1 MKTLVLESPF
11 NKVAC
16 LKSPNLII
24 TRLKH
29 RCFLVNIAKCFRS
42 AFFIKHLWWLLLTR
56 FRMILCV
63 HGGSLLNHSDIV
75 KMFWIGIPSNNV
87 SLEKLL
93 IFLGIFYIDMNFV
106 GLLPSHWKFEV
117 ESDYYIYVRSLK
129 CSDLVQPTN
138 LTRTQKKISYT
149 FLKKSFL
156 WGCLRKPIIRP
167 TDFLFLFIFY

>member
-1 MKTLVLESPF
+1 MPEVPQLNNNETQAQVFSCEYCKIFQIS
-11 NKVAC
+11 
-16 LKSPNLII
+16 
-24 TRLKH
+24 
-29 RCFLVNIAKCFRS
+29 
-42 AFFIKHLWWLLLTR
+42 FFIKHLWWLLLTR
-56 FRMILCV
+56 FRVILCV

-156 WGCLRKPIIRP
+156 WGCLKKPIIRP